1 MSGVECGFPI
11 AIRKIP
17 NFSCCPM
24 SPDMVHSPHLF
35 ESSPNNGLCPIH
47 YFSAKKGLLS
57 ALRNLQKAFFFSI
70 IGSMHL
76 LFFCFFC
83 LECFPTDSTWLAH
96 FVITISTQ
104 ISSPGRHYITITLK
118 KAQTLSHHPTFLLHN
133 IHHNIKFMYL
143 PVLLPTMDR
152 ELHKVWSTGCVVC
165 AMLFTVCLQYLVH
178 SRSLINN
185 VE

>member
-1 MSGVECGFPI
+1 MDFPLQLEKSQI
-11 AIRKIP
+11 SHVVLWALTWSTLPTFLNHLLTTASAPFTTFQPKKAFSLPFEIFRK
-17 NFSCCPM
+17 
-24 SPDMVHSPHLF
+24 H
-35 ESSPNNGLCPIH
+35 
-47 YFSAKKGLLS
+47 
-57 ALRNLQKAFFFSI
+57 FFFSI